1 MNRKGIWFAGEERAG
16 RGQPLEVRIPF
27 TDTLLATV
35 DTASVE
41 DVSEAVE
48 AAYACFKTTTRLLP
62 VHRRAGILLRAAEL
76 LAERAE
82 DLAVTL
88 ARESGKP
95 ISLCR
100 VEARRGAEILH
111 LAAESARFVTGEVV
125 PMDALAG
132 GDGRVGLAMRI
143 PFGVVAALSPF
154 NAPINLSLQ
163 KLAPALAAGCTVVLK
178 PAEQTPLTVLK
189 LGQIFSDAGLPRGA
203 LSILPGR
210 ADTGQALVSHPRV
223 ALVSFT
229 GSSAVAEKI
238 QASVGIKKVIY
249 ELGSNSP
256 NIVCVDAD
264 LDLAARSLV
273 QAAFNSSGQ
282 ICVSAQRIYVQ
293 SKVYDGFL
301 DRFLPLVDT
310 LKIGDPMDEAVAL
323 GSLINPAA
331 LARIESWVV
340 EAVREGA
347 RILKGGRRHE
357 GGRNYLPTVV
367 ADVTPAMKV
376 QCQEIF
382 GPVVTVS
389 RFETDEEA
397 IRLANDSA
405 YGLRAGVFT
414 RDLKRAFLYA
424 RDLEVG
430 GMSINDSSR
439 FRLDNTPSAGVKRS
453 GLGREGGRYAY
464 EEYTYLKFVGLNLV

>member
-1 MNRKGIWFAGEERAG
+1 MNRKGIWLAGGERAG
-16 RGQPLEVRIPF
+16 RGQPLKIYTPF

-35 DTASVE
+35 ETASAE
-41 DVSEAVE
+41 DVSEAVD
-48 AAYACFKTTTRLLP
+48 AAYACFKSTMRLLP
-62 VHRRAGILLRAAEL
+62 VHRRAEILVKAADL

-88 ARESGKP
+88 VRESGKP

-100 VEARRGAEILH
+100 VEARRGTEILH

-125 PMDALAG
+125 PLDALVG
-132 GDGRVGLAMRI
+132 GDGRVGLAMRT

-163 KLAPALAAGCTVVLK
+163 KVAPALAAGCTVVLK
-178 PAEQTPLTVLK
+178 PAEQTPLTVLQ
-189 LGQIFSDAGLPRGA
+189 LGKIFADAGLPAGA
-203 LSILPGR
+203 LSVMPGR

-223 ALVSFT
+223 AVVSFT

-238 QASVGIKKVIY
+238 QALVGIKKVIY
-249 ELGSNSP
+249 ELGSNAP
-256 NIVCVDAD
+256 NIVCADAD

-282 ICVSAQRIYVQ
+282 ICVSAQRIYIQ
-293 SKVYDGFL
+293 SKVYEDFL
-301 DRFLPLVDT
+301 ALFLPLVDSLT
-310 LKIGDPMDEAVAL
+310 IGDPMDEAVSL

-331 LARIESWVV
+331 LARVESWVM
-340 EAVREGA
+340 EAVRQGA
-347 RILKGGRRHE
+347 KILKGGRRHE
-357 GGRNYLPTVV
+357 GGRNYMPSVV
-367 ADVTPAMKV
+367 ANVTPAMNI

-397 IRLANDSA
+397 IRLANDSV

-424 RDLEVG
+424 RELEIG

-439 FRLDNTPSAGVKRS
+439 FRMDNTPSAGVKRS
-453 GLGREGGRYAY
+453 GFGREGGRYAY
-464 EEYTYLKFVGLNLV
+464 EEYTYLKFVGLNLA